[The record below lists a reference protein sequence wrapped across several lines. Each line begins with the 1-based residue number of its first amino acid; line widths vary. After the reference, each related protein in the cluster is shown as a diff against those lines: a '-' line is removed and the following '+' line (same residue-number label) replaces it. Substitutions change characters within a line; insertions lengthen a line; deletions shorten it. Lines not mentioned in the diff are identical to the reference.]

1 MRDERFT
8 GVTSVRILGR
18 EYRIRNARDPE
29 HARAVAAHVDRV
41 MREIQA
47 QAPDT
52 QDAPILAALNIASD
66 LLLCQEQLGVPRERM
81 QALLDLIDSV

>member
-1 MRDERFT
+1 VRDERL

-29 HARAVAAHVDRV
+29 HARAVAAHVDAVLRD
-41 MREIQA
+41 ILA
-47 QAPDT
+47 QAPET
-52 QDAPILAALNIASD
+52 QDAPMLAALNIASD
-66 LLLCQEQLGVPRERM
+66 LLLCQEEPGVPRERI